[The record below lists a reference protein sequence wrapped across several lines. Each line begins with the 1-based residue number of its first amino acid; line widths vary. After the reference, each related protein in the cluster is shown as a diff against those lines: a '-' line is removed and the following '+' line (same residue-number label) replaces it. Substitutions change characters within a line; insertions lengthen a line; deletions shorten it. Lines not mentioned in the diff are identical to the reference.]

1 MDVLAPARIV
11 LLASATMHIMHT
23 LESILYASILYYGY
37 YSRR

>member
-23 LESILYASILYYGY
+23 LLEYTVREYIILWILL
-37 YSRR
+37 S